1 MPVFEAQS
9 VTPEDI
15 AKIGESRRPGRS
27 LPVPISAPF
36 DTGNQ

>member
-1 MPVFEAQS
+1 MPGFDTQS
-9 VTPEDI
+9 VSVEDV
-15 AKIGESRRPGRS
+15 AKVGESRGPGRS